1 MRLQMSRLASRSTWQ
16 RYLLKQWVLGALV
29 CAQLSVFALEINQA
43 NEAELDSIKGM
54 GPAMTRKVLNARAE
68 KPFINWKD
76 LMSRVTGMGK
86 NKAQQFSDQGV
97 LVNGLA
103 LRHNKVFKG
112 TELSSLLSCLAF
124 N

>member
-1 MRLQMSRLASRSTWQ
+1 MRSQMSRLASRSTWQ

-76 LMSRVTGMGK
+76 LMSRVTGTGK

-103 LRHNKVFKG
+103 F
-112 TELSSLLSCLAF
+112 TP
-124 N
+124 

>member
-1 MRLQMSRLASRSTWQ
+1 MSRLASRSTWQ

-54 GPAMTRKVLNARAE
+54 GPAMTRKVMAVRAE
-68 KPFINWKD
+68 KPFSNWKD
-76 LMSRVTGMGK
+76 LMLRVSGIGK
-86 NKAQQFSDQGV
+86 AKAQQFSDQGV

-103 LRHNKVFKG
+103 F
-112 TELSSLLSCLAF
+112 TP
-124 N
+124 

>member
-1 MRLQMSRLASRSTWQ
+1 MRLPMSRLASRSTWQ

-103 LRHNKVFKG
+103 F
-112 TELSSLLSCLAF
+112 TP
-124 N
+124 

>member
-1 MRLQMSRLASRSTWQ
+1 MRSQMSRLASRSTWQ

-54 GPAMTRKVLNARAE
+54 GPAMTRKVLNARVE

-103 LRHNKVFKG
+103 F
-112 TELSSLLSCLAF
+112 TP
-124 N
+124 

>member
-1 MRLQMSRLASRSTWQ
+1 MRLQMSRLALRSTWQ

-54 GPAMTRKVLNARAE
+54 GPAMTRKLLNARAE

-76 LMSRVTGMGK
+76 LMSRVTGIGK

-97 LVNGLA
+97 LVNGLE
-103 LRHNKVFKG
+103 F
-112 TELSSLLSCLAF
+112 TP
-124 N
+124 

>member
-29 CAQLSVFALEINQA
+29 CAHLSVLALEINQA

-76 LMSRVTGMGK
+76 LMSRVTGIGK

-97 LVNGLA
+97 LVNGLT
-103 LRHNKVFKG
+103 F
-112 TELSSLLSCLAF
+112 TP
-124 N
+124 